1 MSSAGRSRSDEVRH
15 VIIITNAVAPDK
27 LGGLERY
34 VRELAAGLVR
44 QGVRVTVVAKR
55 VDPEHPA
62 REVGPDG
69 VAVVR
74 HDVPSKRLR
83 TFALRYPLQVAA
95 AVWREVG
102 HLEPGTVVH
111 AHYAMPALPLAL
123 AGIPYLYTFHA
134 PVYREA
140 LNERQGSYALPRV
153 VQAPAVASLKGAEAL
168 VVRRASRVFA
178 LSRYMQGELARLS
191 KRAAASSI
199 LIPGGIDTHHFSP
212 GPARRDDWA
221 CRAEPLL
228 FAARRFT
235 PRTGILELVQAMPS
249 VLARHPRARLAVAGE
264 GHLRPAVEDAIRH
277 LGLEDAVRL
286 LGRIGD
292 EALVNW
298 YRVATVS
305 VMPTQS
311 LEGFGLSTAESLACG
326 TPVVATPL
334 GGNLELLA
342 SLSPHLLA
350 RGSTPDGLSSAI
362 CRVVDAS
369 SVLSDVRARARA
381 HVHPSMSWDE
391 IARRHVGHYA
401 AAARQHTEQA
411 QEPMPE
417 PS

>member
-1 MSSAGRSRSDEVRH
+1 MV
-15 VIIITNAVAPDK
+15 TNALAPDK

-44 QGVRVTVVAKR
+44 QGLPVTVLTKR
-55 VDPEHPA
+55 VSPEHPT
-62 REVGPDG
+62 RELGPDG

-74 HDVPSKRLR
+74 HRVPSKQLR
-83 TFALRYPLQVAA
+83 TFALRYPLRVAA
-95 AVWREVG
+95 AVWNEVG
-102 HLEPGTVVH
+102 DLEPGTVVH

-123 AGIPYLYTFHA
+123 RGIPYLYTFHA

-140 LNERQGSYALPRV
+140 LDERQGSYALPGF
-153 VQAPAVASLKGAEAL
+153 VQAPAVASLKAAESL

-178 LSRYMQGELARLS
+178 LSRYMQGELAGLS

-199 LIPGGIDTHHFSP
+199 LIPGGIDTRHFSP
-212 GPARRDDWA
+212 GPAQRDDWA

-235 PRTGILELVQAMPS
+235 PRTGILELIQAMPS
-249 VLARHPRARLAVAGE
+249 VLQHFPRARLAVAGE
-264 GHLRPAVEDAIRH
+264 GHMMPVVEDAIQR
-277 LGLEDAVRL
+277 LGLEPAVRL

-292 EALVNW
+292 EALVHW
-298 YRVATVS
+298 YRMATVS

-334 GGNLELLA
+334 GANPELLSPLNPRLLA
-342 SLSPHLLA
+342 S
-350 RGSTPDGLSSAI
+350 GSTPDDLSRAI
-362 CRVVDAS
+362 CRLVGTS
-369 SVLSDVRARARA
+369 NVLRDVAARARN
-381 HVHPSMSWDE
+381 HVHPSMSWDA
-391 IARRHVGHYA
+391 IARRHIEQYA
-401 AAARQHTEQA
+401 AAAAQHPVSVPRQKRG
-411 QEPMPE
+411 